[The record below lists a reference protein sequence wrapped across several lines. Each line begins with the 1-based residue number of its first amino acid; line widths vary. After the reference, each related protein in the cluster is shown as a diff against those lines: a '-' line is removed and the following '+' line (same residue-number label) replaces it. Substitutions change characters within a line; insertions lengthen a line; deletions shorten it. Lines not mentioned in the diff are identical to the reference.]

1 MNPLQFVNL
10 PSGCVT
16 ALCLLLLPVTG
27 WAEDIFEDGPT
38 GGVVWE
44 DTTTPWQE
52 QVTELPAYPASLDRL
67 IELNVSTQGL
77 PYRVYVDPAS
87 LIVGDDRVVRFTTVM
102 VSSSGV
108 WNVTYEG
115 LHCGE
120 RNSRRFAYGIDGN
133 WQLLQ
138 NAPWQPVSGIGAY
151 QYRKFLYE
159 NYLCDTGLRYQDA
172 GELVRKLRY
181 SSDPVMIQD

>member
-16 ALCLLLLPVTG
+16 ALCLLLLSATG
-27 WAEDIFEDGPT
+27 WADDTFEDGPT
-38 GGVVWE
+38 GGAWK
-44 DTTTPWQE
+44 DTSTPWQE

-67 IELNVSTQGL
+67 LELNVSTQGL

-87 LIVGDDRVVRFTTVM
+87 LTVGDDRVVRFTTVM

-120 RNSRRFAYGIDGN
+120 RNFRRFAYGIDGD

-138 NAPWQPVSGIGAY
+138 DAPWQPVSGVGAY